1 MKNRDEVI
9 AEVRKKMR
17 LRHLSMSTEDSY
29 CGWIGRYY
37 DFTRQLPSSMTPE
50 KKTET
55 FLTDL
60 AVRRGVAAKTQ
71 NQALAAIL
79 FLYSAV
85 LGRALG
91 NVAPLRAR
99 TPSRER
105 SAPSREQVRLF
116 RSAVQDTPQTPARLL
131 VDLIY
136 GTGMRVSEP
145 LELRIKDVLWEERQI
160 VIRGAKGGKD
170 RRVPI
175 PRACIERLK
184 VQMERA
190 KVLWEWDRTN
200 SPKVGVTLPFR
211 LADKYPSAPFSWQ
224 WFWGFP
230 AAGHCNDPYTGN
242 RVRYHLLID
251 SLQRTVKEAADKVQ
265 LGGLI
270 TPHVLR
276 HAFAT
281 HMLAAGADVRT
292 IAQLMGHSSLE
303 TTVGYIH
310 TDIASAKSPLDDP
323 LYDAGDETG
332 GSRAEEAAAVYG
344 ALCLV
349 PGVGIEPEALAMLSR

>member
-1 MKNRDEVI
+1 MKKRNEVI
-9 AEVRKKMR
+9 AEARKKMR
-17 LRHLSMSTEDSY
+17 LRHLSLSTEDSY
-29 CGWIGRYY
+29 CGWIARYY
-37 DFTRQLPSSMTPE
+37 DFAKPLPTTMAPE
-50 KKTET
+50 KKTEA
-55 FLTDL
+55 FLTYL

-79 FLYSAV
+79 FLYSVV

-91 NVAPLRAR
+91 DVSPLRAR

-160 VIRGAKGGKD
+160 VIRNAKGGKD

-175 PRACIERLK
+175 PKACVERLK
-184 VQMERA
+184 LQMERA
-190 KVLWEWDRTN
+190 KILWEWDRKN
-200 SPKVGVTLPFR
+200 SPEVGVPLPNR
-211 LADKYPSAPFSWQ
+211 LATKYPSAPFSWQ
-224 WFWGFP
+224 WFWVFP
-230 AAGHCNDPYTGN
+230 AAGHCDDPYGGE
-242 RVRYHLLID
+242 RVRFHLLID
-251 SLQRTVKEAADKVQ
+251 SLQRTVKDAAARVQ

-270 TPHVLR
+270 TPHALR

-281 HMLAAGADVRT
+281 HMLAAGTDVRT

-310 TDIASAKSPLDDP
+310 TEVASAKSPLDDP
-323 LYDAGDETG
+323 LYGGDDEGTG
-332 GSRAEEAAAVYG
+332 LRAEEAVVAYG
-344 ALCLV
+344 A
-349 PGVGIEPEALAMLSR
+349 